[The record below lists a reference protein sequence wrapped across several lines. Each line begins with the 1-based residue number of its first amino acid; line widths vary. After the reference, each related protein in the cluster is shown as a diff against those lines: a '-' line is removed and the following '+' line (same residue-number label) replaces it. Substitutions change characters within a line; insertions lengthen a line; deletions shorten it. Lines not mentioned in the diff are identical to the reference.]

1 MRNQRGEFD
10 FGLDH
15 YIAVAAGDLRVGGP
29 SAQGR
34 CPSDPFGLWP
44 QRSSNHRPMRTRER
58 ITAVVGVTAIIGWVC
73 AVLTH
78 VDSLIS

>member
-1 MRNQRGEFD
+1 MRNQRREFD

-15 YIAVAAGDLRVGGP
+15 YIAVASGDIGVGGP
-29 SAQGR
+29 SVKGG

-44 QRSSNHRPMRTRER
+44 PRSSDHARER
-58 ITAVVGVTAIIGWVC
+58 IIAVVWVAASIGWVC
-73 AVLTH
+73 AVLAH

>member
-1 MRNQRGEFD
+1 MRNQRRECD

-15 YIAVAAGDLRVGGP
+15 YIAVASGDLRVGGP
-29 SAQGR
+29 SVQRR

-44 QRSSNHRPMRTRER
+44 QRSSSRKPMRTRER
-58 ITAVVGVTAIIGWVC
+58 ITALVGVTAIIGWVC

-78 VDSLIS
+78 VDSLMS